1 MDMFNVKRRDNPSLD
16 RWTDLKKP
24 AFGGP
29 KEKTDFDTSKRTTLA
44 GYQRVIDR
52 NSDFEGGNGKFRHNY
67 DPTWKAVT
75 RDRVSRD
82 AKKKP
87 FEPMYAKPTIATIDA
102 VEEGRIIRFEDFVNE
117 NFDGYSAYE
126 AEDAEMEPMT
136 DEPMLDEPVDTGYE
150 VDEEQ
155 LEQLMEEFGDDLN
168 DMIESIMDKMEIDDK
183 QAVCDLLCAAVEKM
197 CSSEEPEE
205 DEDESGEDEMDS
217 DEDEM

>member
-52 NSDFEGGNGKFRHNY
+52 NSDFEGGNGKFRNNY

-87 FEPMYAKPTIATIDA
+87 FEPMYAKPTIATVDA

-117 NFDGYSAYE
+117 NFDEYSAYE
-126 AEDAEMEPMT
+126 AEDTEMEPM
-136 DEPMLDEPVDTGYE
+136 EDEPVDTGYE

-155 LEQLMEEFGDDLN
+155 LDQLMEEFGDDLN
-168 DMIESIMDKMEIDDK
+168 DMIESIMEKMEIDDK

-197 CSSEEPEE
+197 CSSEQPEE
-205 DEDESGEDEMDS
+205 EGDDEGMES
-217 DEDEM
+217 DEEEM

>member
-1 MDMFNVKRRDNPSLD
+1 MDMFNVKRRDNPSMD

-29 KEKTDFDTSKRTTLA
+29 KEKEDFDTSNRKTLA

-52 NSDFEGGNGKFRHNY
+52 NSDFEGGNGKFRNNY
-67 DPTWKAVT
+67 DPTWKAIT

-87 FEPMYAKPTIATIDA
+87 FDPMYAKHTIATVDA

-117 NFDGYSAYE
+117 NFDEYSAYE
-126 AEDAEMEPMT
+126 AEEPMD
-136 DEPMLDEPVDTGYE
+136 DEPMDDAPMNDEPVDIGYD

-168 DMIESIMDKMEIDDK
+168 DMIESIMEKMEIEDK

-197 CSSEEPEE
+197 CSADEEESEEGAE
-205 DEDESGEDEMDS
+205 
-217 DEDEM
+217 